1 MSLTLL
7 YSCLHTIGILLI
19 QIGENTGILR
29 VAILVHEHSLG
40 AYMSC
45 TMTLDITSGSES
57 AIFYYKIHYFDGYF
71 AHFFR
76 AKFGALFLD

>member
-1 MSLTLL
+1 MRKNHDGNPEAGPTLAVG
-7 YSCLHTIGILLI
+7 GI
-19 QIGENTGILR
+19 TGILR

-76 AKFGALFLD
+76 AKFGALF